1 MQLLASFKLFSQ
13 YSSVDMSDAS
23 CENSYHKWTQQQVEQ
38 GFSWYPR
45 SVAFGL
51 LIDCGEVRVEV
62 WRADDVSI
70 TPQAKRAI
78 VVPFT
83 VGPAAQVVISDLV
96 NGQAVSVPEGFYA
109 LVYEIGYNDED
120 VVYHDVGQVMAINM
134 WCRFSF
140 IPAESLQAKVLRADP
155 ELSHTYPLVMRT
167 LLLKRCKPTKSP
179 QSAR

>member
-1 MQLLASFKLFSQ
+1 MQLLASFKLSSN
-13 YSSVDMSDAS
+13 YSSLNISDAS
-23 CENSYHKWTQQQVEQ
+23 CENPYPEWTQQQVEQ
-38 GFSWYPR
+38 GFSWCPR

-83 VGPAAQVVISDLV
+83 VGPAAQVVVSDLV
-96 NGQAVSVPEGFYA
+96 DGQAVSVPEGFYA
-109 LVYEIGYNDED
+109 LVYEIGYNDEN
-120 VVYHDVGQVMAINM
+120 VVYNDVGQVMAINM

-140 IPAESLQAKVLRADP
+140 IPAESVQAEVLRADP
-155 ELSHTYPLVMRT
+155 VLSPIYPLVIT
-167 LLLKRCKPTKSP
+167 DTPP
-179 QSAR
+179 QAM